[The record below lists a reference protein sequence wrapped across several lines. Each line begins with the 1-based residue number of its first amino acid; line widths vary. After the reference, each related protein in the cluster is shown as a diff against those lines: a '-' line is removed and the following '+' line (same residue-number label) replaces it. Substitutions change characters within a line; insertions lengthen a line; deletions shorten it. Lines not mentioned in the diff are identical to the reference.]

1 VKLELSDSETL
12 LALLKDE
19 IVQREEEGCKVEKI
33 REALNRLGHNAS
45 DQQLEVVYRRLENL
59 SPSLAFAYVEPSDL
73 DGIRHLRREGAAKSE
88 LNLTDDQLYEKIYGA
103 WLGRCAGC
111 MLGKPTEGWSKQRI
125 QRYLELSRSYPLT
138 NYVPEVVP
146 HPPGFEMNGDAYENA
161 LLGRITCAARDDD
174 LDYMAINLQ
183 VLEQFGFSFST
194 NDIAETWLARMPYKM
209 TYTAERVAY
218 RNLVNNI
225 KPPQSAVYRNPY
237 REWIGAQ
244 IRADVWGYVAPGNPE
259 FAATLAYRDASLSHV
274 KNGIYGEMLVAAMV
288 SAAFT
293 TNNVDEIVRAGL
305 SQIPVGSRLAEAVRD
320 VIKWK
325 RECPTWTEAWGK
337 VNSKYGSYSW
347 IHTLNNAA
355 LVLLGLLYAESDFE
369 KGITVSVMAGLDT
382 DCNGATCGS
391 ILGAALGSSRLPRKW
406 IRPLNDRIKTAV
418 FGFLDCHISELAKRT
433 LSIANTTRVSGKPR
447 HSY

>member
-1 VKLELSDSETL
+1 MKCDLFEETL

-19 IVQREEEGCKVEKI
+19 IVQRKEEGCKVEKI
-33 REALNRLGHNAS
+33 TQEFNRLGHDAS
-45 DQQLEVVYRRLENL
+45 DHDLEVIYRKLENL
-59 SPSLAFAYVEPSDL
+59 SPSPDFPYVEPSDL
-73 DGIRHLRREGAAKSE
+73 QGIRGQRTEGAKSE

-111 MLGKPTEGWSKQRI
+111 MLGKPTEGWTKQMI
-125 QRYLELSRSYPLT
+125 QRYLELANAYPLT

-146 HPPGFEMNGDAYENA
+146 HPPGFEMDENAYENA
-161 LLGRITCAARDDD
+161 LLGRMTCAARDDD

-183 VLEQFGFSFST
+183 VLERCGFSFST
-194 NDIAETWLARMPYKM
+194 NDIAETWLERMPYKM

-225 KPPQSAVYRNPY
+225 KPPESAVYRNPY

-244 IRADVWGYVAPGNPE
+244 IRADIWGYVAPGNPE

-293 TNNVDEIVRAGL
+293 TSSVDEVVRAGL
-305 SQIPVGSRLAEAVRD
+305 SQIPASSRLAEAVRD
-320 VIKWK
+320 VMKWK
-325 RECPTWTEAWGK
+325 KECLTWTEAWGK

-347 IHTLNNAA
+347 IHTVNNATM
-355 LVLLGLLYAESDFE
+355 VLLGLLYAESDFE
-369 KGITVSVMAGLDT
+369 RGITTSVMTGLDT

-391 ILGAALGSSRLPRKW
+391 ILGAMLGSSRLPTKW
-406 IRPLNDRIKTAV
+406 VSPLNDRLKTAV
-418 FGFLDCHISELAKRT
+418 FGFLDCRISELAKRT
-433 LSIANTTRVSGKPR
+433 FSIAKRARLEGIRRDSAP
-447 HSY
+447 